1 MASIRTHIA
10 TLLLPMVFFGYA
22 IYANSAL
29 LLSADTKADVAKADD
44 FSLSG
49 VIDGETT
56 RNLDALYKNELP
68 HRNASVGV
76 VGNARYALLGA
87 GRKGVVIGEDGWLFT
102 DEEFKRIKAS
112 DIEDA
117 IVRIGKVRGK
127 LEEMGIGLVVVP
139 LPAKSDVYAEH
150 LPAMM
155 KTDYMAQAYRD
166 FSAGLEKSGM
176 TVVDTRSALIDAKT
190 GGDLFLPS
198 DTHWTPAG
206 AKVTAQAV
214 HMTFEDAG
222 IALSAAQISGA
233 QEEPVNVWGDLT
245 KFITSPDYAP
255 EIGLKPENVPIFR
268 TVATAAADGA
278 DIFGGDSA
286 VPVMLVGTSYSAN
299 ENWCFAD
306 YLRQSLSVDVVNVAK
321 EGLGPGVPMLDL
333 VDGDVL
339 SQTPP
344 SVIVWEFP
352 VRYLGTDTL
361 WKRKDSGQAGG
372 GHHAAVGESNV

>member
-1 MASIRTHIA
+1 MANIRTHIA
-10 TLLLPMVFFGYA
+10 SLLLPTVFFGYA

-29 LLSADTKADVAKADD
+29 LLSADTKAEMVKAED
-44 FSLSG
+44 FSLSS

-56 RNLDALYKNELP
+56 RSLDTLYKNELP
-68 HRNASVGV
+68 HRAASVGV

-87 GRKGVVIGEDGWLFT
+87 GRKGVVIGDDGWLFT
-102 DEEFKRIKAS
+102 DEEFKRVRAS

-117 IVRIGKVRGK
+117 VARIGKVREK
-127 LEEMGIGLVVVP
+127 LQEMGIALVVVP

-155 KTDYMAQAYRD
+155 KTGFMAQAYRD
-166 FSAGLEKSGM
+166 FSAGLEKSG
-176 TVVDTRSALIDAKT
+176 TNVVDTRSALIDAKT

-214 HMTFEDAG
+214 QMTFKRAG
-222 IALSAAQISGA
+222 IALSAGQISGE
-233 QEEPVNVWGDLT
+233 QEASVHVWGDLT

-268 TVATAAADGA
+268 TVAATAADST

-321 EGLGPGVPMLDL
+321 QGLGPGVPMLDL

-339 SQTPP
+339 EQTPP

-361 WKRKDSGQAGG
+361 WKRKDSGQTG
-372 GHHAAVGESNV
+372 GHHAGAGESNV

>member
-1 MASIRTHIA
+1 MANTRTNIA
-10 TLLLPMVFFGYA
+10 TLLLPTVFFGYA

-29 LLSADTKADVAKADD
+29 LLSADPRADMVPAGD
-44 FSLSG
+44 FSLLN
-49 VIDGETT
+49 VIDGATT
-56 RNLDALYKNELP
+56 RDLDALYKNELP
-68 HRNASVGV
+68 HRASSVGI

-87 GRKGVVIGEDGWLFT
+87 GRKGVVIGDDGWLFT

-117 IVRIGKVRGK
+117 VARIGKVR
-127 LEEMGIGLVVVP
+127 EELQERGIELVVVP

-155 KTDYMAQAYRD
+155 KTEYMAQAYRD
-166 FSAGLEKSGM
+166 FFAGLEKSGM

-206 AKVTAQAV
+206 AKVTARAV
-214 HMTFEDAG
+214 QMTVQRAG
-222 IALSAAQISGA
+222 LALSATQISGE
-233 QEEPVNVWGDLT
+233 QEASVNVWGDLT

-255 EIGLKPENVPIFR
+255 EIGLKPENVAIFR
-268 TVATAAADGA
+268 TVATTAADST
-278 DIFGGDSA
+278 DIFGGDST

-321 EGLGPGVPMLDL
+321 EGLGPGVPMLELIDS
-333 VDGDVL
+333 DVL
-339 SQTPP
+339 DQAPP
-344 SVIVWEFP
+344 SIMVWEFP
-352 VRYLGTDTL
+352 VRYLGTGAL
-361 WKRKDSGQAGG
+361 WRRKDSGETG
-372 GHHAAVGESNV
+372 GHHTGAGESNV